1 MRVLPD
7 VRWPRLLLGLVAVW
21 LIFDRTAA
29 GLGSDRGQAG
39 LAVGAV
45 VVLATSA
52 SRSGWSA
59 GLSEWRRAI
68 SGWAPPATR
77 GLLVAVAT
85 GLLLLLA
92 LPVFAAATGSRLT
105 LTPGWGWLVPGLFA
119 QAGVA
124 EEVLF
129 RGYLFRHLR
138 HDRSFARAAILATG
152 PFAAGHLLL
161 FLSMPWPVALAAIVL
176 AIVLSFPLAYLFE
189 LGGNTIWPP
198 ALVHFV
204 VQGAIKVIGDPG
216 ELLPVTWMAASVVL
230 PLLVFLVPRPPAV
243 GPAVR
248 A

>member
-1 MRVLPD
+1 V
-7 VRWPRLLLGLVAVW
+7 LGLVTVW

-45 VVLATSA
+45 VVLATLGIEIWMVRRPIGVA
-52 SRSGWSA
+52 A
-59 GLSEWRRAI
+59 GDL
-68 SGWAPPATR
+68 GLGPPAMR
-77 GLLVAVAT
+77 GLLVAT
-85 GLLLLLA
+85 TIGLLLLLV
-92 LPVFAAATGSRLT
+92 LPVFAAATGSRLV

-119 QAGVA
+119 QAGIA

-138 HDRSFARAAILATG
+138 QGRSFARAAILATG
-152 PFAAGHLLL
+152 PFAAVHLLL
-161 FLSMPWPVALAAIVL
+161 LLSMPWPVALAAIVL
-176 AIVLSFPLAYLFE
+176 AIVLSFPLAHLFE
-189 LGGNTIWPP
+189 LGGDTIWPP

-204 VQGAIKVIGDPG
+204 VQGAIKVIDEPG
-216 ELLPVTWMAASVVL
+216 ELLPVAWMAASAAL
-230 PLLVFLVPRPPAV
+230 PLLVFLVPRPPTA